1 MKIALIGYGKMGK
14 AIEQIAIAKGHE
26 IVLKINAENLTDF
39 TAENIKKADVAIEF
53 STPETAFDNVKK
65 CLENNVPVACGT
77 TAWQAKMKQAEQ
89 IAIAN
94 NTAFLIASNFSIGVN
109 IFFEINKKLAA
120 LMNGQPQYKA
130 NIIETHHT
138 AKLDA
143 PSGTAITIAD
153 GIIENHKDYTA
164 WKLANENIDT
174 DLPIT
179 SLRIDPA
186 PGTHTVAYNS
196 DVDSI
201 ELTHTAHSRVGF
213 ASGAV
218 VAAEFLVGKVGVFEM
233 GDVLGL
239 GS

>member
-26 IVLKINAENLTDF
+26 IVLKINAENLTEF

-77 TAWQAKMKQAEQ
+77 TAWHAKMKQAEQ

-94 NTAFLIASNFSIGVN
+94 NTALLIASNFSIGVN

-186 PGTHTVAYNS
+186 PGKHTVAYNS

-201 ELTHTAHSRVGF
+201 EFTHTAHSRVGF

-218 VAAEFLVGKVGVFEM
+218 VAAEFLVGKVGVFGM